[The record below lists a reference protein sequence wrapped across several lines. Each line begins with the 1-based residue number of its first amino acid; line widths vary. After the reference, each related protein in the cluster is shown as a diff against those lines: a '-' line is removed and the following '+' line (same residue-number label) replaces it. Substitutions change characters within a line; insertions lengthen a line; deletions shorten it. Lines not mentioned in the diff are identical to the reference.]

1 MSDIEGN
8 PGALSIS
15 ERLRAARE
23 AKGLSLDDV
32 ATRTRVPIRHLHHI
46 DAGEWSALPAITY
59 SVGFVRSYANAVGL
73 DGTAMGG
80 ELREALGGGSGSKRS
95 GAPQYEPADPARVPP
110 RSLAIAA
117 GLLAIILAIGY
128 LVWRTNAADE
138 PDALELATAAPPP
151 AVAAAAP
158 PPQPVRPQPASA
170 GPVAITASDDVWLR
184 IYEAGGPKLYEGLIK
199 ANQRYEVPPTAR
211 APQILTGR
219 PDAIRVTVGQTEIPP
234 LGPPRQTVSDVS
246 LLPQDLLARVQP
258 PAGASTPSAPA
269 AGIAPGALGTPTAP
283 PAASAPGPVAQ

>member
-1 MSDIEGN
+1 MSDLDGD

-15 ERLRAARE
+15 ARLRAARE
-23 AKGLSLDDV
+23 AKGFSLDDV
-32 ATRTRVPIRHLHHI
+32 ATRTRVPLRHLNHI
-46 DAGEWSALPAITY
+46 DAGEWNALPAITY

-73 DGTAMGG
+73 DGTAMGI
-80 ELREALGGGSGSKRS
+80 EVREALGGGSGSKKT

-138 PDALELATAAPPP
+138 PDALELATAAQPLPA
-151 AVAAAAP
+151 AVAA
-158 PPQPVRPQPASA
+158 PQPVQPQPASP

-184 IYEAGGPKLYEGLIK
+184 IYEAGGPKLYEGVIK
-199 ANQRYEVPPTAR
+199 ANQRYEVPATAR

-234 LGPPRQTVSDVS
+234 LGPPRRTIADVS
-246 LLPQDLLARVQP
+246 QL
-258 PAGASTPSAPA
+258 
-269 AGIAPGALGTPTAP
+269 
-283 PAASAPGPVAQ
+283 